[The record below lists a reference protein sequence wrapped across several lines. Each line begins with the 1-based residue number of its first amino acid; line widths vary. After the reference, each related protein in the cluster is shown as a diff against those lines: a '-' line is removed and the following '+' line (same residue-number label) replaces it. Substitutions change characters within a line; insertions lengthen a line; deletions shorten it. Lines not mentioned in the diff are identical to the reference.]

1 MLVFFIHLLWEKFR
15 EITLGGLFPHGVL
28 PTPNLLEK
36 KKNHCGRATATMGSV
51 TSDSSSV
58 VAEGAPALA
67 AAGEGSA
74 AAAGAAGA
82 AGGSAW
88 CSQGGENGWRKKVP
102 VSGWRICKCGI
113 CIVDFLLKNV
123 LFVVCNPEISLEE
136 EFLI

>member
-1 MLVFFIHLLWEKFR
+1 VFFCERLQKISTVFLVKDLGNLTPISIKKPFVVSSLCWFLHTYFMGK
-15 EITLGGLFPHGVL
+15 IPVSTLGGLFPHGVL

-36 KKNHCGRATATMGSV
+36 KIHCRRATATMGSV

-82 AGGSAW
+82 AGGSA
-88 CSQGGENGWRKKVP
+88 SVQPGG
-102 VSGWRICKCGI
+102 
-113 CIVDFLLKNV
+113 
-123 LFVVCNPEISLEE
+123 
-136 EFLI
+136 